1 MQPIIYDVAVSA
13 DGFIAGASGDVSL
26 FPHTGEVVDDYTARL
41 QTYAAVLMG
50 RATYEF
56 GYAFGLK
63 PGQNPYPW
71 AQSLVISR
79 TIDLPAGAQVEKVTD
94 PLPRVER
101 LRSDASGPIYL
112 CGGGILAGMLLRAGQ
127 ITHLRLKRAPIL
139 LERGVPLF
147 TGEGPARQMR
157 LTEHKVYDSGAIYQ
171 EYTL

>member
-56 GYAFGLK
+56 GYAFGLT

-71 AQSLVISR
+71 AQSLEISR
-79 TIDLPAGAQVEKVTD
+79 TIDLPADAQVEHVTD
-94 PLPRVER
+94 PLPRVKR
-101 LRSDASGPIYL
+101 LRPMHPGPSIFAVAAFL
-112 CGGGILAGMLLRAGQ
+112 PECCCGLD
-127 ITHLRLKRAPIL
+127 K
-139 LERGVPLF
+139 
-147 TGEGPARQMR
+147 
-157 LTEHKVYDSGAIYQ
+157 
-171 EYTL
+171 

>member
-26 FPHTGEVVDDYTARL
+26 FPHTGALVDDYTARL
-41 QTYAAVLMG
+41 QTYTAVIMG

-71 AQSLVISR
+71 AQSLVISK
-79 TIDLPAGAQVEKVTD
+79 TIGLPDDAPVEKVTD
-94 PLPRVER
+94 PMPRIET
-101 LRSDASGPIYL
+101 LRAEAAGPIYL
-112 CGGGILAGMLLRAGQ
+112 CGGGILAGMLLRAGL

-139 LERGVPLF
+139 LGQGVLLF
-147 TGEGPARQMR
+147 NGEGSATQMQ
-157 LTEHKVYDSGAIYQ
+157 LTDHKVYDSDVIYQ